1 MIDSEPYVI
10 KPKVLFLVLNLIQFS
25 IAFDIIN
32 RAHLLKG
39 SVPLTFGTIRSPGF
53 PLHLSKQLLLSVC
66 HQCLNLFLTI

>member
-53 PLHLSKQLLLSVC
+53 PLHLSK
-66 HQCLNLFLTI
+66 